1 MVLPLSAYAP
11 AHASRRTVDR
21 LRNPWSWADHSWCHG
36 ARTAGPRV
44 EGEIALWSGD
54 ELDLDAYL
62 ARIGY
67 EVERDGELAP
77 DVRTLTALHR
87 AHVGAVPFENL
98 DVALGR
104 PVPLDL
110 KSLQD
115 KLVARRRGG
124 YCYEQNS
131 LFAAVLERI
140 GFTVA
145 GRGARNRSRGADLPP
160 VTHALL
166 VVTIAGE
173 QWLADVGF
181 GWQGPLEPVPLRD
194 GVLVEQSGWTFGIG
208 AEDEGIHVLRSL
220 RPQGWTDLYAFSPQT
235 LYPGDFTVM
244 NHYSS
249 SHPES
254 RFLGQVVAQ
263 RPGVDVR
270 RALVREVLST
280 VRTDGVTEERTVSA
294 AELIATLE
302 TEFGIELD
310 DEERAGLVRV
320 HPGGI

>member
-1 MVLPLSAYAP
+1 M
-11 AHASRRTVDR
+11 
-21 LRNPWSWADHSWCHG
+21 
-36 ARTAGPRV
+36 
-44 EGEIALWSGD
+44 WSGE

-67 EVERDGELAP
+67 ETERDGELAP
-77 DVRTLTALHR
+77 DLRTLTALHR
-87 AHVGAVPFENL
+87 AHSRTFPFENL

-104 PVPLDL
+104 RVPLDL
-110 KSLQD
+110 KSLQA
-115 KLVARRRGG
+115 KLVERRRGG

-140 GFTVA
+140 GFAVA
-145 GRGARNRSRGADLPP
+145 GRGARNRSRGAARPP

-166 VVTIAGE
+166 VVVIDDE

-194 GVLVEQSGWTFGIG
+194 GAHVEQSGWTFGIG
-208 AEDEGIHVLRSL
+208 VEAEGIHVLRSL
-220 RPQGWTDLYAFSPQT
+220 RPQGWIDLYAFSPQT

-249 SHPES
+249 SHPDS

-263 RPGVDVR
+263 RPGADVR
-270 RALVREVLST
+270 RALVRDRLST
-280 VRTDGVTEERTVSA
+280 MGKDGVAEERIVKA
-294 AELIATLE
+294 DELIAMLE
-302 TEFGIELD
+302 GDFGIELD
-310 DEERAGLVRV
+310 DEERTGLERM
-320 HPGGI
+320 HPVGP

>member
-1 MVLPLSAYAP
+1 MDP
-11 AHASRRTVDR
+11 
-21 LRNPWSWADHSWCHG
+21 G
-36 ARTAGPRV
+36 V
-44 EGEIALWSGD
+44 EGENGLWSGE

-77 DVRTLTALHR
+77 DLRTLTALHR
-87 AHVGAVPFENL
+87 AHVRAVPFENL

-110 KSLQD
+110 KSLQA
-115 KLVARRRGG
+115 KLVERRRGG

-140 GFTVA
+140 GFTVTA
-145 GRGARNRSRGADLPP
+145 RGARNRSRGAALPP

-166 VVTIAGE
+166 VVTIEGE

-194 GVLVEQSGWTFGIG
+194 GVRVEQSGWTFGMVV
-208 AEDEGIHVLRSL
+208 EDEGIRVLRSL

-249 SHPES
+249 SHPQS

-263 RPGVDVR
+263 WPGADER
-270 RALVREVLST
+270 RALVRDTLTT
-280 VRTDGVTEERTVSA
+280 VRTDGVVEERVVPVD
-294 AELIATLE
+294 ELIATLE
-302 TEFGIELD
+302 SRFGIELD
-310 DEERAGLVRV
+310 DEERTGLERMHPAG
-320 HPGGI
+320 H

>member
-1 MVLPLSAYAP
+1 M
-11 AHASRRTVDR
+11 
-21 LRNPWSWADHSWCHG
+21 
-36 ARTAGPRV
+36 
-44 EGEIALWSGD
+44 WSGE

-67 EVERDGELAP
+67 ETERDGELAP
-77 DVRTLTALHR
+77 DLRTLTALHR
-87 AHVGAVPFENL
+87 AHVRAVPFENL

-110 KSLQD
+110 KSLQA
-115 KLVARRRGG
+115 KLVERRRGG

-140 GFTVA
+140 GFTVTA
-145 GRGARNRSRGADLPP
+145 RGARNRSRGAALPP

-166 VVTIAGE
+166 VVAVEGE

-194 GVLVEQSGWTFGIG
+194 GARVEQSGWTFGIVV
-208 AEDEGIHVLRSL
+208 EDEGIHVLRSL
-220 RPQGWTDLYAFSPQT
+220 RPQGWADLYAFSPQT

-249 SHPES
+249 SHPQS

-263 RPGVDVR
+263 WPGEDER
-270 RALVREVLST
+270 RALVRDRLST
-280 VRTDGVTEERTVSA
+280 VRTDGVVEERVVPVG
-294 AELIATLE
+294 ELIATLE
-302 TEFGIELD
+302 GRFGIELD
-310 DEERAGLVRV
+310 DEERAGLERM
-320 HPGGI
+320 HPAGS

>member
-1 MVLPLSAYAP
+1 MDP
-11 AHASRRTVDR
+11 
-21 LRNPWSWADHSWCHG
+21 G
-36 ARTAGPRV
+36 V
-44 EGEIALWSGD
+44 EGENGLWSGE

-67 EVERDGELAP
+67 EAERDGELTP
-77 DVRTLTALHR
+77 DLRTLTALHR
-87 AHVGAVPFENL
+87 AHVRAVPFENL

-110 KSLQD
+110 KSLQA
-115 KLVARRRGG
+115 KLVERRRGG

-140 GFTVA
+140 GFTVT
-145 GRGARNRSRGADLPP
+145 GRGARNRSRGAALPP

-166 VVTIAGE
+166 VVVIEGE

-194 GVLVEQSGWTFGIG
+194 GARVEQSGWTFGMVV
-208 AEDEGIHVLRSL
+208 EDEGIHVLRSL

-235 LYPGDFTVM
+235 LYPADFTVM

-249 SHPES
+249 SHPQS

-263 RPGVDVR
+263 WPGADER
-270 RALVREVLST
+270 RALVRDTLST
-280 VRTDGVTEERTVSA
+280 VRTDGVVEERAVPVH
-294 AELIATLE
+294 ELIATLE
-302 TEFGIELD
+302 SRFGIELD
-310 DEERAGLVRV
+310 DEERAGLERM
-320 HPGGI
+320 HPAGP

>member
-1 MVLPLSAYAP
+1 M
-11 AHASRRTVDR
+11 
-21 LRNPWSWADHSWCHG
+21 
-36 ARTAGPRV
+36 
-44 EGEIALWSGD
+44 WSGE

-67 EVERDGELAP
+67 EIGRDGELAP
-77 DVRTLTALHR
+77 VLGTLTALHR
-87 AHVGAVPFENL
+87 AHVRAIPFENL

-115 KLVARRRGG
+115 KLVERRRGG

-140 GFTVA
+140 GFTVS
-145 GRGARNRSRGADLPP
+145 GRGARNRSRGAALPP

-166 VVTIAGE
+166 VVTIQGE

-181 GWQGPLEPVPLRD
+181 GWQGPIEPVPLRD
-194 GVLVEQSGWTFGIG
+194 GARVEQSGWTFGIG

-220 RPQGWTDLYAFSPQT
+220 RPDGWTDLYAFSPQT

-249 SHPES
+249 SHPQS

-263 RPGVDVR
+263 QPGAEVR
-270 RALVREVLST
+270 RALVRDTLST
-280 VRTDGVTEERTVSA
+280 VRTDGVTEERILTVR
-294 AELIATLE
+294 ELITALE
-302 TEFGIELD
+302 GDFGIELD
-310 DEERAGLVRV
+310 EEERAGLERM
-320 HPGGI
+320 HPAGA

>member
-1 MVLPLSAYAP
+1 M
-11 AHASRRTVDR
+11 
-21 LRNPWSWADHSWCHG
+21 
-36 ARTAGPRV
+36 
-44 EGEIALWSGD
+44 WSGE

-67 EVERDGELAP
+67 ETERDGELAP
-77 DVRTLTALHR
+77 DLRTLTALHR
-87 AHVGAVPFENL
+87 AHVRAVPFENL

-110 KSLQD
+110 KSLQA
-115 KLVARRRGG
+115 KLVERRRGG

-140 GFTVA
+140 GFTVK
-145 GRGARNRSRGADLPP
+145 GRGARNRSRGAALPP

-166 VVTIAGE
+166 VVALEGE

-194 GVLVEQSGWTFGIG
+194 GARVEQSGWTFGLVE
-208 AEDEGIHVLRSL
+208 EDEGIHVLRSL
-220 RPQGWTDLYAFSPQT
+220 RPQGWADLYAFSPQT
-235 LYPGDFTVM
+235 LYPGDFAVM

-249 SHPES
+249 SHPQS

-263 RPGVDVR
+263 RPGEDER
-270 RALVREVLST
+270 RALVRDTLST
-280 VRTDGVTEERTVSA
+280 VRTDGVVEERAVPVS
-294 AELIATLE
+294 ELIATLE
-302 TEFGIELD
+302 SRFGIELD
-310 DEERAGLVRV
+310 DEERTGLERLHPAG
-320 HPGGI
+320 P

>member
-1 MVLPLSAYAP
+1 M
-11 AHASRRTVDR
+11 
-21 LRNPWSWADHSWCHG
+21 
-36 ARTAGPRV
+36 
-44 EGEIALWSGD
+44 WSGE

-67 EVERDGELAP
+67 EAERDGELTP
-77 DVRTLTALHR
+77 DLRTLTALHR
-87 AHVGAVPFENL
+87 AHVRAVPFENL

-110 KSLQD
+110 KSLQA
-115 KLVARRRGG
+115 KLVERRRGG

-140 GFTVA
+140 GFTVT
-145 GRGARNRSRGADLPP
+145 GRGARNRSRGAALPP

-166 VVTIAGE
+166 VVVIEGE

-194 GVLVEQSGWTFGIG
+194 GARVEQSGWTFGMVV
-208 AEDEGIHVLRSL
+208 EDEGIHVLRSL

-235 LYPGDFTVM
+235 LYPADFTVM

-249 SHPES
+249 SHPQS

-263 RPGVDVR
+263 WPGADER
-270 RALVREVLST
+270 RALVRDTLST
-280 VRTDGVTEERTVSA
+280 VRTDGVVEERAVPVH
-294 AELIATLE
+294 ELIATLE
-302 TEFGIELD
+302 SRFGIELD
-310 DEERAGLVRV
+310 DEERAGLERM
-320 HPGGI
+320 HPAGP

>member
-1 MVLPLSAYAP
+1 M
-11 AHASRRTVDR
+11 
-21 LRNPWSWADHSWCHG
+21 
-36 ARTAGPRV
+36 
-44 EGEIALWSGD
+44 WSGE

-67 EVERDGELAP
+67 ETERDGELAP
-77 DVRTLTALHR
+77 DLRTLTALHR
-87 AHVGAVPFENL
+87 AHVRAVPFENL

-110 KSLQD
+110 KSLQA
-115 KLVARRRGG
+115 KLVERRRGG

-131 LFAAVLERI
+131 LFAAALERI
-140 GFTVA
+140 GFTVTA
-145 GRGARNRSRGADLPP
+145 RGARNRSRGAALPP

-166 VVTIAGE
+166 VVAVEGE

-194 GVLVEQSGWTFGIG
+194 GARVEQSGWTFGIVV
-208 AEDEGIHVLRSL
+208 EDEGIHVLRSL
-220 RPQGWTDLYAFSPQT
+220 RPQGWADLYAFSPQT

-249 SHPES
+249 SHPQS

-263 RPGVDVR
+263 WPGKDER
-270 RALVREVLST
+270 RALVRDRLST
-280 VRTDGVTEERTVSA
+280 VRTDGVVEERVVPVG
-294 AELIATLE
+294 ELIATLE
-302 TEFGIELD
+302 GRFGIELD
-310 DEERAGLVRV
+310 DEERTGLERMHPAGS
-320 HPGGI
+320 

>member
-1 MVLPLSAYAP
+1 M
-11 AHASRRTVDR
+11 
-21 LRNPWSWADHSWCHG
+21 
-36 ARTAGPRV
+36 
-44 EGEIALWSGD
+44 WSGE

-67 EVERDGELAP
+67 ETERDGELAP
-77 DVRTLTALHR
+77 DLPTLTALHR
-87 AHVGAVPFENL
+87 AHVRAVPFENL

-110 KSLQD
+110 KSLQA
-115 KLVARRRGG
+115 KLVERRRGG

-131 LFAAVLERI
+131 LFAAALERI
-140 GFTVA
+140 GFTVTA
-145 GRGARNRSRGADLPP
+145 RGARNRSRGAALPP

-166 VVTIAGE
+166 VVAVEGE

-194 GVLVEQSGWTFGIG
+194 GARVEQSGWTFGIVV
-208 AEDEGIHVLRSL
+208 EDEGIHVLRSL
-220 RPQGWTDLYAFSPQT
+220 RPQGWADLYAFSPQT

-249 SHPES
+249 SHPQS

-263 RPGVDVR
+263 WPGEDER
-270 RALVREVLST
+270 RALVRDRLST
-280 VRTDGVTEERTVSA
+280 VRTDGVVEERVVPVG
-294 AELIATLE
+294 ELIATLE
-302 TEFGIELD
+302 SRFGIELD
-310 DEERAGLVRV
+310 DEERAGLERM
-320 HPGGI
+320 HPAGS

>member
-1 MVLPLSAYAP
+1 M
-11 AHASRRTVDR
+11 
-21 LRNPWSWADHSWCHG
+21 
-36 ARTAGPRV
+36 GPGV
-44 EGEIALWSGD
+44 EGENALWSGE

-67 EVERDGELAP
+67 VIERDGELSP
-77 DVRTLTALHR
+77 HLRTLTALHR
-87 AHVGAVPFENL
+87 AHIRAVPFENL
-98 DVALGR
+98 DVVLGR

-110 KSLQD
+110 KSLQV
-115 KLVARRRGG
+115 KLVERRRGG

-140 GFTVA
+140 GFAVA
-145 GRGARNRSRGADLPP
+145 GRGARNRSRGTALPP

-166 VVTIAGE
+166 VVTIDGE

-194 GVLVEQSGWTFGIG
+194 GARVEQSVWTFGI
-208 AEDEGIHVLRSL
+208 ATEDEGIQVLRFL

-235 LYPGDFTVM
+235 IYPGDFAVM

-249 SHPES
+249 SHPQS

-263 RPGVDVR
+263 RPGTQVR
-270 RALVREVLST
+270 RALVRERLST
-280 VRTDGVTEERTVSA
+280 LRTDGRIEEHIVPA
-294 AELIATLE
+294 AELIETLRA
-302 TEFGIELD
+302 EFGIELD
-310 DEERAGLVRV
+310 EEERAGLGRM
-320 HPGGI
+320 HPVGA

>member
-1 MVLPLSAYAP
+1 MDP
-11 AHASRRTVDR
+11 
-21 LRNPWSWADHSWCHG
+21 G
-36 ARTAGPRV
+36 V
-44 EGEIALWSGD
+44 EGESGLWSGE

-67 EVERDGELAP
+67 EAERDGELAA
-77 DVRTLTALHR
+77 DLRTLTALHR
-87 AHVGAVPFENL
+87 AHVRAVPFENL

-110 KSLQD
+110 KSLQA
-115 KLVARRRGG
+115 KLVERRRGG

-140 GFTVA
+140 GFTVT
-145 GRGARNRSRGADLPP
+145 GRGARNRSRGAALPP

-166 VVTIAGE
+166 VVAIEGE

-194 GVLVEQSGWTFGIG
+194 GARVEQSGWTFGM
-208 AEDEGIHVLRSL
+208 AVEDEGIHVLRSL

-249 SHPES
+249 SHPQS

-263 RPGVDVR
+263 RPGEDER
-270 RALVREVLST
+270 RALVRDTLST
-280 VRTDGVTEERTVSA
+280 VRTDGVVEERPVPVN
-294 AELIATLE
+294 ELIATLE
-302 TEFGIELD
+302 GLFGIELD
-310 DEERAGLVRV
+310 DEERTGLERV
-320 HPGGI
+320 HPAGP

>member
-1 MVLPLSAYAP
+1 MG
-11 AHASRRTVDR
+11 
-21 LRNPWSWADHSWCHG
+21 LRQG
-36 ARTAGPRV
+36 ARGLR
-44 EGEIALWSGD
+44 GESGLWSGD

-67 EVERDGELAP
+67 VAERGRELVP
-77 DVRTLTALHR
+77 DARTLAGLHR
-87 AHVGAVPFENL
+87 AHIRAVPFENL

-104 PVPLDL
+104 RVPLDL

-115 KLVARRRGG
+115 KIVGRRRGG

-140 GFTVA
+140 GFTVS
-145 GRGARNRSRGADLPP
+145 GRGARNRSRGGALTP

-166 VVTIAGE
+166 VVTLGGE

-194 GVLVEQSGWTFGIG
+194 GACVEQGGWTFGIG
-208 AEDEGIHVLRSL
+208 VEAEGIHVLRSL
-220 RPQGWTDLYAFSPQT
+220 RPQGWTDLYAFAPQT
-235 LYPGDFTVM
+235 LYPGDFAVM

-249 SHPES
+249 SHPDS

-263 RPGVDVR
+263 RPGADVR
-270 RALVREVLST
+270 RALVRETLSM
-280 VRTDGVTEERTVSA
+280 VRTDGTTEERTLLVD
-294 AELIATLE
+294 ELIAMLE
-302 TEFGIELD
+302 SEFGIELD
-310 DEERAGLVRV
+310 EGERAALERM
-320 HPGGI
+320 HPAGA

>member
-1 MVLPLSAYAP
+1 M
-11 AHASRRTVDR
+11 
-21 LRNPWSWADHSWCHG
+21 
-36 ARTAGPRV
+36 
-44 EGEIALWSGD
+44 WSGE

-67 EVERDGELAP
+67 QTERDGELAP
-77 DVRTLTALHR
+77 DLRTLTALHR
-87 AHVGAVPFENL
+87 AHVRAVPFENL

-110 KSLQD
+110 KSLQA
-115 KLVARRRGG
+115 KLVGRRRGG

-131 LFAAVLERI
+131 LFAAALERI
-140 GFTVA
+140 GFTVTA
-145 GRGARNRSRGADLPP
+145 RGARNRSRGAALPP

-166 VVTIAGE
+166 VVSVEGE

-194 GVLVEQSGWTFGIG
+194 GARVEQSGWTFGIVV
-208 AEDEGIHVLRSL
+208 EDEGIHVLRSL
-220 RPQGWTDLYAFSPQT
+220 RPQGWADLYAFSPQT

-249 SHPES
+249 SHPQS

-263 RPGVDVR
+263 WPGEDER
-270 RALVREVLST
+270 RALVRDRLST
-280 VRTDGVTEERTVSA
+280 VRTDGVAEERAVPA
-294 AELIATLE
+294 DELIAILE
-302 TEFGIELD
+302 SRFGIELD
-310 DEERAGLVRV
+310 DEERAGLERM
-320 HPGGI
+320 HPAGS